1 MCDVIDFYYYS
12 NFRKG
17 ESHHEIGMEV
27 FLKHTHQ
34 LNRPLHG
41 IGSYDYL
48 YSSGNCMVTIVVAI
62 VTVVTIYGY
71 YTIVVAMWLL
81 TLQSS

>member
-1 MCDVIDFYYYS
+1 MINYILVVTV
-12 NFRKG
+12 N
-17 ESHHEIGMEV
+17 
-27 FLKHTHQ
+27 
-34 LNRPLHG
+34 
-41 IGSYDYL
+41 
-48 YSSGNCMVTIVVAI
+48 MVTKVVAI